1 MGIAGVIVRAVIVQQ
16 NMVASD
22 SYKMLHSMR
31 NAYAMGKVRMVA
43 SEFKTAT
50 RVMKILVA

>member
-16 NMVASD
+16 NMAASD
-22 SYKMLHSMR
+22 SYKMLQSMR

-43 SEFKTAT
+43 SEFKTET